1 MTKVRALTIETS
13 TQEQYSYLNFFSRH
27 GLNLIYLPIYNVQ
40 KYTCSQSKCN
50 FSVSVCELETS
61 SHLPTMIIGSDFRY
75 LGEVKPIWKKQ
86 GCDESTH
93 LITIDLIF
101 CTVSFSHTQT
111 TPIAPNQ
118 LALLF
123 ISTPRE
129 R

>member
-1 MTKVRALTIETS
+1 MFRNIHVLNQNVTS
-13 TQEQYSYLNFFSRH
+13 QLEAS
-27 GLNLIYLPIYNVQ
+27 
-40 KYTCSQSKCN
+40 SQ
-50 FSVSVCELETS
+50 
-61 SHLPTMIIGSDFRY
+61 LPTMIIGSDFRY

-86 GCDESTH
+86 ECDESTH

-101 CTVSFSHTQT
+101 FTVSFSHTQT

-123 ISTPRE
+123 ISAPCE